1 LVYITGL
8 EVAMAIGEEEDEVED
23 EEEVGDEGNVK
34 FEEEEE
40 EEVSEEE
47 AWWEEVEAEETVQ
60 EEEAFEDAEVAKAIK
75 RAHSP
80 SGHTP
85 VKKASK
91 TRRGKFCIHIYV
103 PTNAQIQSEIKI
115 LPTCTNSTL
124 DAQTVENV
132 PQRLLGQLTK

>member
-1 LVYITGL
+1 
-8 EVAMAIGEEEDEVED
+8 MAIGEEEDEVEH

-47 AWWEEVEAEETVQ
+47 AGGEEVEAEETVQ

-103 PTNAQIQSEIKI
+103 PTNAQFQAEITI

>member
-1 LVYITGL
+1 
-8 EVAMAIGEEEDEVED
+8 MAIGEEEDEVED

-40 EEVSEEE
+40 EEEVSEEE
-47 AWWEEVEAEETVQ
+47 AWGEEVEAEETVQ
-60 EEEAFEDAEVAKAIK
+60 EEEAFEDTEVAKAIK

-91 TRRGKFCIHIYV
+91 TRRGKFCILIYV

-115 LPTCTNSTL
+115 RPTCTNSTL